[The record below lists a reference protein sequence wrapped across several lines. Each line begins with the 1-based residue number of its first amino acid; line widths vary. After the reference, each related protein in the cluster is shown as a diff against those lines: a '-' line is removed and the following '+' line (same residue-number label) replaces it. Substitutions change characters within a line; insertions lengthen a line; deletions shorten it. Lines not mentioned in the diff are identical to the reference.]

1 MIKAVFLC
9 PKGEEMKIKIVYI
22 GNTPHIYFDD
32 KEVSE
37 VYGFNIS
44 QEVNEPQKIHLDI
57 FALSGIEIEY
67 RKEKTL

>member
-1 MIKAVFLC
+1 
-9 PKGEEMKIKIVYI
+9 MKIKIVYI

-57 FALSGIEIEY
+57 FALNGVEIEY

>member
-1 MIKAVFLC
+1 
-9 PKGEEMKIKIVYI
+9 MKIKIVYI
-22 GNTPHIYFDD
+22 DNTPHIYFDD

-44 QEVNEPQKIHLDI
+44 QEVNEPQRIQLDI
-57 FALSGIEIEY
+57 FALSGVEIEY